1 MWGFGLLPAETN
13 INIHLLTL
21 SESIAKMKI
30 WKLKNMKNNFI
41 IFLIQ
46 NLLKNI
52 VIKGEAT

>member
-1 MWGFGLLPAETN
+1 
-13 INIHLLTL
+13 
-21 SESIAKMKI
+21 MKI

-41 IFLIQ
+41 TFLIQ